1 LQPVDYTTLAAICHD
16 LRAAWM
22 PARCEQVYQRDR
34 STLCLAL
41 RTLERRGWLTLSWH
55 PQAAR
60 VHMDDAPPKIP
71 DTFTLSHQI
80 KHQINGLALVAI
92 EPVAAWERAIDLQF
106 AQRPGEAAQWHLY
119 VEVMGKYSNVFLTNA
134 RNQIVTVAHQVS
146 SQQSSVRP
154 VATGNTY
161 EHPPAITSP
170 LPSLHE
176 SQQRWQERI
185 SLIPGPVQKMM
196 LQAYGGLSSA
206 LTRSLLT
213 EAGLDLNLMTTA
225 LSLSDWSR
233 LFEVWRCWLI
243 RLEKGDFKP
252 ERTST
257 GYSVIGWG
265 RTTHDAAA
273 ATDVQALLRDYY
285 TYELNLQTFE
295 QLSNQLNQKL
305 RVLLKKLRQKEAT
318 FQTRLGQADQAD
330 QSRRQADLLM
340 AYSQQ
345 WQPGM
350 QAIELADFETGKP
363 IKIALEPEKNAVQ
376 NAQTLYKRHQKLKRT
391 RQAVEPLLAEVQAE
405 IAYLEQVEAALSQI
419 AGYRDEADLS
429 AIADIREELTQQGY
443 LEAPDHRPTPRT
455 FDESGL
461 HRRRTPSGY
470 EVLIGRNNRQNDLIV
485 SRLAGDY
492 DLWFHTQ
499 EIPGSHVL
507 LRLGAGQAASDEDL
521 QYVADLAAFFS
532 RARQADQVPVIYTA
546 PKHVYKPKGARPGMV
561 IYRYERV
568 LWGQPGRADVE
579 PLECREPAPV

>member
-1 LQPVDYTTLAAICHD
+1 MQPVDYTTLAAVCHD
-16 LRAAWM
+16 LRTAWL
-22 PARCEQVYQRDR
+22 PSRCEQVYQRDR

-60 VHMDDAPPKIP
+60 LHMDDAPPKVP

-80 KHQINGLALVAI
+80 KHQINGLALTVI
-92 EPVAAWERAIDLQF
+92 EPVAAWERAIDMQF

-154 VATGNTY
+154 VATGDTY
-161 EHPPAITSP
+161 EHPPVITNP
-170 LPSLHE
+170 LPSLQE

-185 SLIPGPVQKMM
+185 SLIPGPIQKMM
-196 LQAYGGLSSA
+196 LKTYGGLSSA

-213 EAGLDLNLMTTA
+213 AADLDPA
-225 LSLSDWSR
+225 LSTSALSSSDWSR
-233 LFEVWRCWLI
+233 LFAVWQRWLI
-243 RLEKGDFKP
+243 RLENGDFQP

-257 GYSVIGWG
+257 GYSVMGWG
-265 RTTHDAAA
+265 KATTAAVEVA
-273 ATDVQALLRDYY
+273 DVQMLLRDYY
-285 TYELNLQTFE
+285 TYELNLQVFE

-305 RVLLKKLRQKEAT
+305 RGLLKKLRQKEAT

-330 QSRRQADLLM
+330 QSRQQADLLM
-340 AYSQQ
+340 AYSYQ

-350 QAIELADFETGKP
+350 QTIELADFETGKP
-363 IKIALEPEKNAVQ
+363 VKIVLEPEKNAVQ
-376 NAQTLYKRHQKLKRT
+376 NAQMLYKQYQKLKRT
-391 RQAVEPLLAEVQAE
+391 RQAVEPLLIEVQAE

-419 AGYRDEADLS
+419 VRYRDEADLA
-429 AIADIREELTQQGY
+429 AIVDIREELTQQGY
-443 LEAPDHRPTPRT
+443 LETPDHRPTPRA
-455 FDESGL
+455 FDETGL
-461 HRRRTPSGY
+461 YYRRTPSGY
-470 EVLIGRNNRQNDLIV
+470 DVLIGRNNRQNDLLI
-485 SRLAGDY
+485 SRIAGDY

-521 QYVADLAAFFS
+521 QYVANLAAFFS
-532 RARQADQVPVIYTA
+532 RARQADQVPVVYTA

-561 IYRYERV
+561 IYKHESV

-579 PLECREPAPV
+579 PLDRRAPS